1 MAKFE
6 VNDASA
12 AGTTT
17 AAAAAAHANLL
28 NEFIDN
34 SKSPV
39 TGNKVENAKP
49 SAQSSESS
57 PSTLGKSLLEGIAN
71 GTKPKDIGNSAGSAV
86 GEALKDAMKKGGS
99 FDGIENGASP
109 REGYKNESGKNI
121 ADMLKDY
128 TFEHRL
134 IGPVTDKDRANAKAE
149 LGRGVSELI
158 PDGDK
163 AILKQMQGALIDGN
177 VDSLKESLNKLA
189 DDPAKMEKFIKEVN
203 GQLKKAGASL
213 EMGTDS
219 KGNVLVYDRN
229 GNTAVS
235 INAKSGETTL
245 RAVERQSDGSVVLK
259 PGEIINRKT
268 ADVMKSLGDDATR
281 DMTQPRFKSRGILE
295 DQLQELMPKR
305 SLLDGMK
312 GMFPE
317 KFLHEMERKNIEKN
331 LQNLIP
337 ENKRKEK

>member
-1 MAKFE
+1 MAQFE

-17 AAAAAAHANLL
+17 AAAAAARAILL

-34 SKSPV
+34 SKNPV

-49 SAQSSESS
+49 SAPSPESA
-57 PSTLGKSLLEGIAN
+57 PSTLGKALIEGIAN
-71 GTKPKDIGNSAGSAV
+71 GTKPTDIVNSAGSAV
-86 GEALKDAMKKGGS
+86 GEAVRDAIKRGRS

-109 REGYKNESGKNI
+109 REGYKNESGKSI
-121 ADMLKDY
+121 ADMLKDHS
-128 TFEHRL
+128 FERRL
-134 IGPVTDKDRANAKAE
+134 IGPVTDKDRAEAKAE
-149 LGRGVSELI
+149 LGKGINELI

-163 AILKQMQGALIDGN
+163 AILKQMHGALVDGN
-177 VDSLKESLNKLA
+177 VDKLKDSLSKLA
-189 DDPAKMEKFIKEVN
+189 DDPAKMEKFIKEIN

-245 RAVERQSDGSVVLK
+245 RAVERQNDGSVVLK

-281 DMTQPRFKSRGILE
+281 DMTQPRFK
-295 DQLQELMPKR
+295 QELPKG
-305 SLLDGMK
+305 SLLDGLK

-317 KFLHEMERKNIEKN
+317 KGLHELERKNIEKN